1 MKASEDAV
9 SNALVVPDVGV
20 MSASGGGEPL
30 QPIDFD
36 FESDDDPLLH

>member
-1 MKASEDAV
+1 M

-30 QPIDFD
+30 QPMDFFD